1 MLFRTAR
8 AAARL
13 ASRRQPALTTKFTAR
28 SFAARASSGLFQ
40 PSTIAHAADDGGH
53 PDFAPQR
60 KVPESADANTAN
72 TFIDKCVKE
81 NDVFLF
87 MKGTPEAPQCGFSN
101 QVCQILK
108 HTGASFS
115 SANVLED
122 ELIRN
127 GIKVYS
133 DWPTIPQLYIKGEF
147 VGGCDIVTQMFQD
160 GELQEALGLDGGD
173 DA

>member
-1 MLFRTAR
+1 MF
-8 AAARL
+8 
-13 ASRRQPALTTKFTAR
+13 PATMATR
-28 SFAARASSGLFQ
+28 SFSSSTAAG
-40 PSTIAHAADDGGH
+40 DEGGH
-53 PDFAPQR
+53 PDFGKINKA
-60 KVPESADANTAN
+60 PESGADEASAQA
-72 TFIDKCVKE
+72 FIDSCVKDNE
-81 NDVFLF
+81 VFLF

>member
-1 MLFRTAR
+1 MMLRSAR
-8 AAARL
+8 AATRLLRPIAGRNASTIAARG
-13 ASRRQPALTTKFTAR
+13 
-28 SFAARASSGLFQ
+28 FAARAPGFRR
-40 PSTIAHAADDGGH
+40 PDTMTTRGYVVAADDGAGH
-53 PDFAPQR
+53 SDFAPQR
-60 KVPESADANTAN
+60 KVPESGDAATAEA
-72 TFIDKCVKE
+72 FIDKCVKE

-108 HTGASFS
+108 HSGSSFA

-127 GIKVYS
+127 GIKEYS

-147 VGGCDIVTQMFQD
+147 VGGCDIVTQMYQD
-160 GELQEALGLDGGD
+160 GELAEMLP